1 MAERLIDAEALKIR
15 IQKIKAK
22 ALEHGFSPEYACV
35 DLFLDFLDNAPTIE
49 VVPKELYEQI
59 LWERNI
65 AMEQLEEHGIGFA
78 SKKE

>member
-1 MAERLIDAEALKIR
+1 MRLIDAEALIR
-15 IQKIKAK
+15 ELQDEEQYGADYYLPIELLK
-22 ALEHGFSPEYACV
+22 S
-35 DLFLDFLDNAPTIE
+35 APTIE

>member
-1 MAERLIDAEALKIR
+1 MKKKIENLITR
-15 IQKIKAK
+15 FK
-22 ALEHGFSPEYACV
+22 ALGRKQVAEDYNFVLTVLST
-35 DLFLDFLDNAPTIE
+35 APTIE